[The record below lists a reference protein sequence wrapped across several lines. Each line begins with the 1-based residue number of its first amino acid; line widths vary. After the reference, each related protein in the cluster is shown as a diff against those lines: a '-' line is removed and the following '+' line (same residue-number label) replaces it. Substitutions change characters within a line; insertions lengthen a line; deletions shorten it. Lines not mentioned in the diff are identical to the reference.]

1 MQVGGALSGALS
13 LLRPPARTPP
23 PPAAPHNT
31 LPHFTPHPYPPM
43 ATSNLIAAS
52 GGVSPATLVAQLV
65 AFAASVG
72 VAAFLAWFA
81 Q

>member
-1 MQVGGALSGALS
+1 
-13 LLRPPARTPP
+13 
-23 PPAAPHNT
+23 
-31 LPHFTPHPYPPM
+31 M